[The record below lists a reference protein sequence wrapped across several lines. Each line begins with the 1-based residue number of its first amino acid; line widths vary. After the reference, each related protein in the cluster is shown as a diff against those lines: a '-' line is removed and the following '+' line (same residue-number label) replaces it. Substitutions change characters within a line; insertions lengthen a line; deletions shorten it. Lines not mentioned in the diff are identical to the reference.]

1 MANALPPSSP
11 PQRWM
16 AAPRGHSALCFCIGF
31 MGNLS
36 CQSEIFLGLTQVSSV
51 GCGYKSRDAIMGQH
65 ADEKILRDSGVQLC
79 RFYEAA
85 DESPLDVVGCW
96 FNSRAA
102 FRPNFVTNDLVIGVP
117 LSKP

>member
-1 MANALPPSSP
+1 
-11 PQRWM
+11 
-16 AAPRGHSALCFCIGF
+16 
-31 MGNLS
+31 
-36 CQSEIFLGLTQVSSV
+36 
-51 GCGYKSRDAIMGQH
+51 MGQH

-102 FRPNFVTNDLVIGVP
+102 FWPNLVTNDLVIGVP
-117 LSKP
+117 LSKPVHRGRESPEVAGNMRLTMLKAREARPGKSP